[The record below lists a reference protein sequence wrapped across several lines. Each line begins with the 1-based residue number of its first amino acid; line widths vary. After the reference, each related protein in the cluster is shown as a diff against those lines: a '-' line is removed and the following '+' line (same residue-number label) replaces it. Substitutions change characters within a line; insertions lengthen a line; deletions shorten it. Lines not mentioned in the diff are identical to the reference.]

1 MTVAPSAR
9 PVLNVYDI
17 AQRTKCR
24 YNRGMPTNKQ
34 PAARPIT
41 RLIAPRLALAS
52 CVRAFLVRD
61 TTGCAPLTPGQRL
74 NRFPAAPMCSVVWTI
89 SGELEAAAPGLTL
102 ADVRMPSVLFGGP
115 RSLPLVSYNPGPV
128 HSFVLMFYPS
138 ALHALTGI
146 AMAPLLDQF
155 QLFEVLF
162 DAEWQALSQA
172 VLAAPDDEARVALVE
187 NFLAPRWQMA
197 RQRDDQP
204 ASAIQDWVRRLGVQ
218 AASSGLA
225 SGARNIERRI
235 KAWAG
240 QPMRTLLR
248 MRRAEQLFLDER
260 DAMLQGNISWSD
272 IAAQG
277 GYADQAHLCREIRDI
292 TGLTPTELA
301 RASRDDES
309 YWIYR
314 IWS

>member
-1 MTVAPSAR
+1 MTVAPSAH

-17 AQRTKCR
+17 AQGTKCR
-24 YNRGMPTNKQ
+24 YNRAMPTNNQ

-146 AMAPLLDQF
+146 AMGPLLDQF

-172 VLAAPDDEARVALVE
+172 VLAAPDDEARVVLVE
-187 NFLAPRWQMA
+187 NFLAPRWQVA

-260 DAMLQGNISWSD
+260 DAMLKGNISWSD

-277 GYADQAHLCREIRDI
+277 GYADQAHFCREVRDI
-292 TGLTPTELA
+292 TGLSPTELA